1 MLGFLDKKSNQVSF
15 ARISQERRKTKTKLS
30 LGFYKRE
37 KDQPKTNITIF
48 TRDYGRITPDKKKIQ
63 KFDSAILLPSNKQAK
78 QNPTSPA
85 RDTLALHKPKT
96 KPNAGESKRMKRNEE

>member
-1 MLGFLDKKSNQVSF
+1 MLGFLDKEINQESF
-15 ARISQERRKTKTKLS
+15 ARVSQERGKAKTKHS

-37 KDQPKTNITIF
+37 KDQPETNVTIF
-48 TRDYGRITPDKKKIQ
+48 TRDYERITPDKKKIQ

-85 RDTLALHKPKT
+85 RDTLALHKPK
-96 KPNAGESKRMKRNEE
+96 PSKT